1 MRMRAVLSI
10 LGRLV
15 VLVLLVAF
23 ALPVVTSPAQ
33 AQTGSRKVFQI
44 SMVSYMFTP
53 SLITVNRG
61 DTVVLQFSNDDP
73 DRRNHSI
80 ASRLFMRIEPKATGA
95 VLPMRASP
103 AASSG
108 RKPSPISIAPEIATG
123 VPKPAAPSMN
133 APKLNA
139 IRSAWMRR
147 SSLSPA
153 IVRFTISNWPV
164 RTVTS

>member
-1 MRMRAVLSI
+1 MRMRALLGI

-15 VLVLLVAF
+15 VLVLLVAL

-33 AQTGSRKVFQI
+33 AQIGSRKVFQI

-80 ASRLFMRIEPKATGA
+80 ASRLFMRIEPKA
-95 VLPMRASP
+95 
-103 AASSG
+103 SG
-108 RKPSPISIAPEIATG
+108 EFRTG
-123 VPKPAAPSMN
+123 VGDERRFFAAEPGKKFELEFVASEAGSFPFVCGVFDHGSRGQAGAINVVAAAARPAP
-133 APKLNA
+133 
-139 IRSAWMRR
+139 
-147 SSLSPA
+147 
-153 IVRFTISNWPV
+153 
-164 RTVTS
+164 